1 MYNNDH
7 IDQEDLRMRAILGNA
22 QEEVPAHVWDGIA
35 AGLDK
40 AAMRKKTAA
49 WLWRSVAGVAAAAVV
64 AVGVMLHNG
73 NDSDIVPAGTDDMI
87 AVVQDAQIEG
97 TIGEDQGITM
107 TGLDAQRTV
116 AYAHL
121 SDKVVKTSPSV
132 VKTGQSSETH
142 IIPENVIVTETFIAG
157 ESDSGIQ
164 SNSHNDQNTGR
175 ADQNT
180 DRSEQN
186 TGHAENNINQ
196 TSHSKT
202 TDSQTF
208 ENIDWEEDDKTVKKI
223 RTSFVLSGV
232 AGTNTPQQGG
242 GLSPLKGP
250 AIFKSPTKTTVESTS
265 ADYTYGIPLS
275 FGAGVKLHFTKRWS
289 LGMGLNYTLLSCR
302 FSGKYTKVEDNI
314 ASLPVSAKVRNA
326 QHYVGIPVNAYYDIV
341 SRDFI
346 NLYAYAGGAVE
357 KCVRNSYEVQ
367 TTPVI
372 NHSENVGGVQLSAN
386 AGIGVE
392 FMLGRYVGL
401 YLDPSLRYYFNCKQP
416 KSIRTAQ
423 PLMLGFE
430 MGLRFKI

>member
-164 SNSHNDQNTGR
+164 S
-175 ADQNT
+175 
-180 DRSEQN
+180 
-186 TGHAENNINQ
+186 
-196 TSHSKT
+196 SHSKT

-250 AIFKSPTKTTVESTS
+250 AIFKSPTKTTVEPTS

-302 FSGKYTKVEDNI
+302 FSGKYTKVENDI
-314 ASLPVSAKVRNA
+314 ASLPVSAKVRNT
-326 QHYVGIPVNAYYDIV
+326 QHYVGIPINAYYDIV

>member
-1 MYNNDH
+1 
-7 IDQEDLRMRAILGNA
+7 
-22 QEEVPAHVWDGIA
+22 
-35 AGLDK
+35 
-40 AAMRKKTAA
+40 
-49 WLWRSVAGVAAAAVV
+49 
-64 AVGVMLHNG
+64 
-73 NDSDIVPAGTDDMI
+73 
-87 AVVQDAQIEG
+87 
-97 TIGEDQGITM
+97 M

-121 SDKVVKTSPSV
+121 SDKVVKTSPSVVKTGQSV

-164 SNSHNDQNTGR
+164 S
-175 ADQNT
+175 
-180 DRSEQN
+180 
-186 TGHAENNINQ
+186 
-196 TSHSKT
+196 SHSKT

-250 AIFKSPTKTTVESTS
+250 AIFKPPTKTTVEPTS

-275 FGAGVKLHFTKRWS
+275 FGAGVRLHFTKRWS

-302 FSGKYTKVEDNI
+302 FSGKYTKVEDDI
-314 ASLPVSAKVRNA
+314 ASLPVSAKVRNI
-326 QHYVGIPVNAYYDIV
+326 QHYVGIPINVYYDIV

-430 MGLRFKI
+430 IGLRFNL

>member
-164 SNSHNDQNTGR
+164 S
-175 ADQNT
+175 
-180 DRSEQN
+180 
-186 TGHAENNINQ
+186 
-196 TSHSKT
+196 SHSKT

-208 ENIDWEEDDKTVKKI
+208 ENIDWEEDGKTVKKI

-275 FGAGVKLHFTKRWS
+275 FGAGVRLHFTKRWS

-302 FSGKYTKVEDNI
+302 FSGKYTKVENDI
-314 ASLPVSAKVRNA
+314 ASLPVSAKVRNT
-326 QHYVGIPVNAYYDIV
+326 QHYVGIPINAYYDIV

-357 KCVRNSYEVQ
+357 KCVRNSYEIQ

>member
-1 MYNNDH
+1 MYNNNH

-22 QEEVPAHVWDGIA
+22 QEEVPAHVWDGVA

-107 TGLDAQRTV
+107 TGLDAQRTA

-164 SNSHNDQNTGR
+164 S
-175 ADQNT
+175 
-180 DRSEQN
+180 
-186 TGHAENNINQ
+186 
-196 TSHSKT
+196 SHSKT

-208 ENIDWEEDDKTVKKI
+208 ENIDWEEDGKTVKKI

-265 ADYTYGIPLS
+265 ADHTYGIPLS
-275 FGAGVKLHFTKRWS
+275 FGAGVRLHFTKRWS

-314 ASLPVSAKVRNA
+314 ASLPVSAKVRNT
-326 QHYVGIPVNAYYDIV
+326 QHYVGIPINAYYDIV

-357 KCVRNSYEVQ
+357 KCVRNSYEIQ

-430 MGLRFKI
+430 TGLRFKI

>member
-35 AGLDK
+35 ADLDK

-164 SNSHNDQNTGR
+164 S
-175 ADQNT
+175 
-180 DRSEQN
+180 
-186 TGHAENNINQ
+186 
-196 TSHSKT
+196 SHSKT

-208 ENIDWEEDDKTVKKI
+208 ENIDWEEDGKTVKKI

-275 FGAGVKLHFTKRWS
+275 FGAGVKLHFTKSWS

-302 FSGKYTKVEDNI
+302 FSGKYTKVENDI
-314 ASLPVSAKVRNA
+314 ASLPVSAKVRNT
-326 QHYVGIPVNAYYDIV
+326 QHYVGIPINAYYDIV

>member
-1 MYNNDH
+1 MYNNNH

-87 AVVQDAQIEG
+87 AVVQNAQIEG

-164 SNSHNDQNTGR
+164 S
-175 ADQNT
+175 
-180 DRSEQN
+180 
-186 TGHAENNINQ
+186 
-196 TSHSKT
+196 SHSKT

-314 ASLPVSAKVRNA
+314 ASLPVSAKVRNT
-326 QHYVGIPVNAYYDIV
+326 QHYVGIPINAYYDIV
-341 SRDFI
+341 SRNFI

>member
-1 MYNNDH
+1 
-7 IDQEDLRMRAILGNA
+7 MRAILGNA

-73 NDSDIVPAGTDDMI
+73 NDSNIVPAGTDDMI

-132 VKTGQSSETH
+132 VKTGQSVVKTGQSSETH

-164 SNSHNDQNTGR
+164 S
-175 ADQNT
+175 
-180 DRSEQN
+180 
-186 TGHAENNINQ
+186 
-196 TSHSKT
+196 SHSKT

-250 AIFKSPTKTTVESTS
+250 AIFKSPTKTTVEPTS

-275 FGAGVKLHFTKRWS
+275 FGAGVRLHFTKRWS

-302 FSGKYTKVEDNI
+302 FSGKYTKVEDDI
-314 ASLPVSAKVRNA
+314 ASLPVSAKVRNI
-326 QHYVGIPVNAYYDIV
+326 QHYVGIPINVYYDIV

-357 KCVRNSYEVQ
+357 KCVRNSYEIQ

-372 NHSENVGGVQLSAN
+372 IHSENVGGVQLSAN

>member
-87 AVVQDAQIEG
+87 AVVQNAQIEG

-164 SNSHNDQNTGR
+164 S
-175 ADQNT
+175 
-180 DRSEQN
+180 
-186 TGHAENNINQ
+186 
-196 TSHSKT
+196 SHSKT

-314 ASLPVSAKVRNA
+314 VSLPVSAKVRNT
-326 QHYVGIPVNAYYDIV
+326 QHYVGIPINAYYDIV
-341 SRDFI
+341 SRNFI